1 MINDTSLIRMV
12 IDSLVKQH
20 DWSYEYALEKFY
32 NSRVCKGI
40 SDKNTGMFT
49 FSPNEI
55 VRLCY
60 EEFSGII

>member
-12 IDSLVKQH
+12 IDSLATKYN
-20 DWSYEYALEKFY
+20 WSYEEALEKFY
-32 NSRVCKGI
+32 NSKVCKGI
-40 SDKNTGMFT
+40 SDKSTGMFT

-60 EEFSGII
+60 EEFSSII